1 MEEETLVDLVATT
14 KLVMIVMAWYG
25 YGWNANRS
33 SGGSN
38 SGNAITIRSTLR
50 IRLHVLTK
58 TYLYSS

>member
-50 IRLHVLTK
+50 LDYT
-58 TYLYSS
+58 S